1 MYSAPSMNA
10 FKSKSGWGRGGG
22 GVKTKR
28 RYMAKN
34 SIFRSVGFANWFVRQ
49 IFKFAVL
56 KMNWSM
62 KTL

>member
-10 FKSKSGWGRGGG
+10 FKSKSGWGGGE
-22 GVKTKR
+22 TKR
-28 RYMAKN
+28 RYMVKN

>member
-10 FKSKSGWGRGGG
+10 FKSKSGWGGG
-22 GVKTKR
+22 TKR